1 MAAQAALA
9 AIGTTRPPDRRH
21 RFAFVL
27 EQTLGHVTHGRN
39 LVRAVAA
46 DPGVEPYIVRVDYAD
61 PTGLHRLPGLRT
73 WSWRASEIARDAL
86 QSRLA
91 LAPLDGVFM
100 HTQVLSL
107 LATEVMRSVPTVV
120 SLDATPRVFDREG
133 EAYGHHRG
141 PEVTEMIK
149 RRFNIRTFAAA
160 ARLVTWCRWAAYS
173 LISDYGVSPDKI
185 DVIPPGVDLTRFR
198 PSLVPRKSD
207 RVRVLFVGGDF
218 RRKGGFDLLEAARAL
233 PNGVHLDLV
242 STTSEEIAIPPGVS
256 ATVHRDLK
264 AQSDEI
270 VQLYRSADI
279 FALPSRGDCMP
290 QAVAEALACGLP
302 IVATA
307 VGAIPEMVSD
317 TVNGYL
323 VRPGSPRSIAAAI
336 AALVNSPGLR
346 FAMGRRS
353 VKLAQLEH
361 DAARNNARIISLMKR
376 LAATKTVEQEPE
388 TLAAFH

>member
-1 MAAQAALA
+1 MAAAAAVA
-9 AIGTTRPPDRRH
+9 ATGTAPTLVRRH

-46 DPGVEPYIVRVDYAD
+46 DPGVDPFIVRVDYAD

-86 QSRLA
+86 RSRLA

-107 LATEVMRSVPTVV
+107 LAIEVMRSVPTVV

-149 RRFNIRTFAAA
+149 RRLNLRSFAAA
-160 ARLVTWCRWAAYS
+160 ARLLTWCRWAAYS
-173 LISDYGVSPDKI
+173 LISDYGVPPDKI
-185 DVIPPGVDLTRFR
+185 DVIPPGVDLSLFR
-198 PSLVPRKSD
+198 PSLIPRKSD

-218 RRKGGFDLLEAARAL
+218 RRKGGFDLLEAARAM
-233 PNGVHLDLV
+233 PDRVHLDLV
-242 STTSEEIAIPPGVS
+242 SSTSEKIAVPPGVS

-264 AQSDEI
+264 AQSDEL
-270 VQLYRSADI
+270 VQLYRSADV

-302 IVATA
+302 VVATA

-323 VRPGSPRSIAAAI
+323 VRPGSPRAIAAAI

-346 FAMGRRS
+346 FTMGRRS
-353 VKLAQLEH
+353 VKLAELEH
-361 DAARNNARIISLMKR
+361 DAARNNTRIISLMKR
-376 LAATKTVEQEPE
+376 LVVASELQREPAAS
-388 TLAAFH
+388 